1 MGQVPNNSLRKHGID
16 GYHVHLRWVRVI
28 PLLRDFLSFDFVCWS
43 CFSCSRGVIKCRI
56 RKFQVAIDV
65 CGRMK
70 FTPHIVLRNDG
81 VGKTSVVKTHR
92 SMKSMNMNGIVN
104 TNDNVISYMWPTAR
118 IDKYHT

>member
-1 MGQVPNNSLRKHGID
+1 
-16 GYHVHLRWVRVI
+16 
-28 PLLRDFLSFDFVCWS
+28 
-43 CFSCSRGVIKCRI
+43 
-56 RKFQVAIDV
+56 
-65 CGRMK
+65 MK

-104 TNDNVISYMWPTAR
+104 TNGNVISYMWPTAR